1 MFNFFNFVKKYL
13 PWIITTVVLLA
24 IVYFVYSYMSYSIAK
39 VREDWSKDIIN
50 TTSEI
55 QKEIEKA
62 KIKME
67 SDYENKLREIKAS
80 LEQLRRERNA
90 ILTKLKDIEAKLSMA
105 DKERETIESKTYTR
119 TELDDKF
126 SAILKRGKK

>member
-1 MFNFFNFVKKYL
+1 MFNFFDFVKKYL

-80 LEQLRRERNA
+80 LEQLRRERDT

-105 DKERETIESKTYTR
+105 NKERETIESKTYTR
-119 TELDDKF
+119 TELDNKF

>member
-1 MFNFFNFVKKYL
+1 MFNFFDFVKKYL

-50 TTSEI
+50 TSSEI